1 MTCLLRRALLVSS
14 TAAVALTLLPALG
27 ATLPSPFAS
36 MIVSVAEAR
45 GGDDDGSDDNSSDD
59 NGGDRSDDSGRHG
72 SDDSGRDDSDD
83 RDSDDD
89 NSGRRGGDDD
99 SRDDDHGRHH
109 SSDDDDDSDDDDSTA
124 DRGRGRG
131 RDDVRLVVNDAQLNG
146 LRNGTMIAVDQNG
159 NRLRYEVELE
169 HGQTEI
175 KLRAPKGTLTKVT
188 VIPAS

>member
-45 GGDDDGSDDNSSDD
+45 GGDDDGSDDNS
-59 NGGDRSDDSGRHG
+59 

>member
-27 ATLPSPFAS
+27 ATLPSPVAS

-45 GGDDDGSDDNSSDD
+45 GGDDDGSDDS
-59 NGGDRSDDSGRHG
+59 GGDRSDDSGRHG
-72 SDDSGRDDSDD
+72 SDDSDD

-89 NSGRRGGDDD
+89 SSGRHGGDDD

-109 SSDDDDDSDDDDSTA
+109 SSDDDDDSDDDDSA
-124 DRGRGRG
+124 DDRGRGRG

-146 LRNGTMIAVDQNG
+146 LRNGSMIAVDQNG
-159 NRLRYEVELE
+159 NRLRYELEEE

>member
-14 TAAVALTLLPALG
+14 TAVVALTLLPALG

-83 RDSDDD
+83 RDNDDD
-89 NSGRRGGDDD
+89 SSGRRGGDDD

-109 SSDDDDDSDDDDSTA
+109 SSDDDDDRTDDDRTD

-146 LRNGTMIAVDQNG
+146 LRNGSMMAVDQNG
-159 NRLRYEVELE
+159 NRLRYEIEQE

>member
-45 GGDDDGSDDNSSDD
+45 GGDDDGSDSSDD

-72 SDDSGRDDSDD
+72 SDDSDD

-89 NSGRRGGDDD
+89 NSGRRGGDD
-99 SRDDDHGRHH
+99 DDDHGRHH
-109 SSDDDDDSDDDDSTA
+109 SSDDDDDSDDDDSTD

-146 LRNGTMIAVDQNG
+146 LRNGSMMAVDQNG
-159 NRLRYEVELE
+159 NRLRYEIELE

>member
-14 TAAVALTLLPALG
+14 TAIVALTILPVLG
-27 ATLPSPFAS
+27 AVLPSPYAS

-45 GGDDDGSDDNSSDD
+45 GGDDDGSDD
-59 NGGDRSDDSGRHG
+59 SGRDG
-72 SDDSGRDDSDD
+72 SDDSSSSRGGSD

-89 NSGRRGGDDD
+89 RDDDRSGRRGGDDD
-99 SRDDDHGRHH
+99 SRDDDRDDDHGRHH
-109 SSDDDDDSDDDDSTA
+109 SSDDNDDRDDDDSA

-131 RDDVRLVVNDAQLNG
+131 RDDVRLVVSDAQLNG
-146 LRNGTMIAVDQNG
+146 LRNGTMMAVDQNG

>member
-45 GGDDDGSDDNSSDD
+45 GGDDDGSDDN
-59 NGGDRSDDSGRHG
+59 GGDRSDDSGRHG

-99 SRDDDHGRHH
+99 SHDDDHGRHH
-109 SSDDDDDSDDDDSTA
+109 SSDDDDDRDDDDSIDDDSTD

-146 LRNGTMIAVDQNG
+146 LRNGTMMPVDQNG
-159 NRLRYEVELE
+159 NRLRYEIEQE
-169 HGQTEI
+169 HGQPEI